1 MDAYQTYLKT
11 FEDHIEE
18 HIQAIITW
26 MQAEFKKTHAGGVIL
41 GMSGGLDCSVVA
53 GLCKLAEIPVQLV
66 TMPRGNSMQY
76 GQMNDARL
84 LAETFDF
91 DMIEVP
97 VQACCDILETTCTQI
112 KDTKLQLKCKGDVMM
127 ANANLGP
134 IVRMSMLSTLGQYMN
149 YVMIGTG
156 NLTER
161 MMGYFTKRGDGLSD
175 FNPLGEL
182 TKSEVRIIA
191 KHIGVPTR
199 IIEKAPSADLWEGQS
214 DEAEMGI
221 KIEDIDRYL
230 LTGTIESTIKEKIE
244 HKIMVSEH
252 KRKPIPMFPREQ
264 LKIV

>member
-1 MDAYQTYLKT
+1 MDAYQTYLKI

-18 HIQAIITW
+18 HVHAIITW
-26 MQAEFKKTHAGGVIL
+26 MQEEFKKTHADGVIL

-53 GLCKLAEIPVQLV
+53 GLCKLANIPVQLV

-76 GQMNDARL
+76 GQMNDAKS
-84 LAETFDF
+84 LAETFDLQ
-91 DMIEVP
+91 MIEVP

-112 KDTKLQLKCKGDVMM
+112 KDTNLPHKCNGDVIM

-134 IVRMSMLSTLGQYMN
+134 IVRMSILSTLGQYMN

-161 MMGYFTKRGDGLSD
+161 MMGYFTKLGDGLSD
-175 FNPLGEL
+175 LNPLGEL

-214 DEAEMGI
+214 DEEEMGI

-230 LTGTIESTIKEKIE
+230 LTGTIEDTIKEKIE

-252 KRKPIPMFPREQ
+252 KRKLIPMFPREQ
-264 LKIV
+264 

>member
-1 MDAYQTYLKT
+1 MDAYETYLKT
-11 FEDHIEE
+11 FEDHVEE
-18 HIQAIITW
+18 HIQTIITW
-26 MQAEFKKTHAGGVIL
+26 MKEEFKKTHADGVIL

-53 GLCKLAEIPVQLV
+53 GLCKRSGIPVQLV

-76 GQMNDARL
+76 GQMNDAKL
-84 LAETFDF
+84 LAETFDLQ
-91 DMIEVP
+91 MIEVP
-97 VQACCDILETTCTQI
+97 VQECCGVLETTCTQI
-112 KDTKLQLKCKGDVMM
+112 KNTQLQNKCKGDVTM

-134 IVRMSMLSTLGQYMN
+134 IVRMSILSTLGQYMN

-191 KHIGVPTR
+191 KHIGVPAR

-214 DEAEMGI
+214 DEEEMGI
-221 KIEDIDRYL
+221 KIEEIDRYL
-230 LTGTIESTIKEKIE
+230 LTGVVEDTIKDKIE

-252 KRKPIPMFPREQ
+252 KRKPIPMFSRKQ

>member
-18 HIQAIITW
+18 HVQAIITW
-26 MQAEFKKTHAGGVIL
+26 MQAEFKKIHVDGVIL

-84 LAETFDF
+84 LAETFDL

-112 KDTKLQLKCKGDVMM
+112 KDTKLQHKCKGDVTM

-134 IVRMSMLSTLGQYMN
+134 IVRMSILSTLGQYMN

-214 DEAEMGI
+214 DEEEMGI

-230 LTGTIESTIKEKIE
+230 LTGTIEDTIKEKIE
-244 HKIMVSEH
+244 HKIKVSEH
-252 KRKPIPMFPREQ
+252 KRKPIPMFPRKQ

>member
-1 MDAYQTYLKT
+1 MEAYEIYLKT

-18 HIQAIITW
+18 HVQTIITW
-26 MQAEFKKTHAGGVIL
+26 MQEEFKKTHADGVIL

-53 GLCKLAEIPVQLV
+53 GLCKLASIPVQLV

-76 GQMNDARL
+76 GQMNDAKL

-112 KDTKLQLKCKGDVMM
+112 KDTKLQHKCKGDVMM

-214 DEAEMGI
+214 DEEEMGI

-230 LTGTIESTIKEKIE
+230 LTGTVEDTLKEKIE

-252 KRKPIPMFPREQ
+252 KRKPIPIFPRKQ